1 MINITEICS
10 YMTTIKRGHYGLL
23 DTNAKIRVLHEL
35 VSHALETD
43 LIRGKLD
50 EHIEQRQVLGA
61 TRRGEALEYA
71 RKKREEQ
78 EQLKGESGADGLVKQ
93 NSMESTGS
101 NPHIAENGNPIIK
114 TGKMVEEVISS
125 RQSNVFY
132 NRCELLILLHM
143 IYY

>member
-1 MINITEICS
+1 MS
-10 YMTTIKRGHYGLL
+10 TIKRGHYGLL
-23 DTNAKIRVLHEL
+23 DTNAKLGVLREL

-50 EHIEQRQVLGA
+50 EHIEQRQALGA

-71 RKKREEQ
+71 RKKREEK
-78 EQLKGESGADGLVKQ
+78 EQLKGESGGDGLVKE

-125 RQSNVFY
+125 RQSNAVY
-132 NRCELLILLHM
+132 NRCGLLILVH
-143 IYY
+143 IRFFTKAPFN